1 MTRNELIRDAVN
13 KGEIPVLPFE
23 LERARLSFS
32 QQISKQEELGRSLGE
47 AMRQSS
53 ETWHDN
59 APAEAIRD
67 ESRVV
72 ALLAD
77 KAIKLLQYGKEFGYE
92 TEGNTVSLG
101 SVVDIRYDK
110 TGNIITALVTGAT
123 ADVEDFCGRSDIK
136 GLTIFSPIGKAIL
149 DLSVGDSTEVTISNK
164 KIPVSIIRIRNLS
177 ELSA

>member
-32 QQISKQEELGRSLGE
+32 RQISKPEELGRSLGE

-59 APAEAIRD
+59 APAEAIRN
-67 ESRVV
+67 ESQVA

-77 KAIKLLQYGKEFGYE
+77 KAIKLLQYGKEFDYE

-110 TGNIITALVTGAT
+110 TGNIITTLVTGAT
-123 ADVEDFCGRSDIK
+123 YDVKDFCGNSDIK
-136 GLTIFSPIGKAIL
+136 GVTIFSPIGKAIL

-164 KIPVSIIRIRNLS
+164 KIPLSIIRIRNFD